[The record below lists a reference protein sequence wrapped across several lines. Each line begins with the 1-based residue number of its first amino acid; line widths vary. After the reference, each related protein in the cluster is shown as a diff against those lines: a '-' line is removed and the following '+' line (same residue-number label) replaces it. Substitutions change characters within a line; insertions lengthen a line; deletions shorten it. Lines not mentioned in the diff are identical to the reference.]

1 MCELRPM
8 MPDDVRAVLAIQAE
22 CYPAALIEDESSIR
36 ARLDVSPDSAW
47 LAEDAAGVCAYLVAY
62 RSLVGKVTPLGGAFD
77 VAADPATLYLHDLAV
92 ARRARGRGVAPALVG
107 LACARARAAGLAH
120 SSLVSVQDS
129 REFWQK
135 HGYTVV
141 SELDPREL
149 ANLAS
154 YGGQGYYMVKRLRG

>member
-8 MPDDVRAVLAIQAE
+8 MPDDVRAVFAIQAE

-36 ARLDVSPDSAW
+36 ARLDASPDSAW
-47 LAEDAAGVCAYLVAY
+47 LAEDEAGVCAYLVAY

-92 ARRARGRGVAPALVG
+92 ARRARGRRVAQALVG
-107 LACARARAAGLAH
+107 LACAQARAEGLAH

-129 REFWQK
+129 REFWQR
-135 HGYTVV
+135 HGYAVV
-141 SELDPREL
+141 GALAPREL
-149 ANLAS
+149 ANLET
-154 YGGQGYYMVKRLRG
+154 YGGQGVYMVKRLRR